1 MKKLIILF
9 MASMLFGMFA
19 ACGGG
24 SGGATATA
32 GTTQGVDTPAAISVV
47 TAK

>member
-1 MKKLIILF
+1 MRKLSVLLITCVLSSF
-9 MASMLFGMFA
+9 VSG
-19 ACGGG
+19 CGGG
-24 SGGATATA
+24 SSGTTAAA